1 MARTITAPGV
11 EIFERDESETSSLQ
25 AGTAIL
31 VQGFAHQGPTN
42 ELIHISTK
50 EELNQVYFGG
60 NGPTNDAEQYFYH
73 SCAEILNSPANLY
86 TIRLPYGL
94 DSGDGFSGKYV
105 ALAYGGSIDAVPVTK
120 TVHRYVKK
128 DDFIPGDINT
138 SGHADLGTD
147 VYLYEFSKNSVLPA
161 DEEDVYNTSGTSAFY
176 EAVKEFV
183 SRNFKDFDPETDDI
197 FDEKYASAF
206 TLENDQFWIN
216 KEGDAYA
223 IDISPKTNK
232 VCKTYRVPGYK
243 VDKLEFKVPAKR
255 ITILNPDIVPD
266 LITERWNPAT
276 VDEPEEMPV
285 VKGVES
291 PVEASRPSIPASLH
305 AGTAEEADLKPE
317 EVEEPDPID
326 QYSTEDEKKEYEE
339 KKAAYDLY
347 KIKEHVYNE
356 GVTKYKYNKTGTY
369 TASGDWDE
377 KQVKSA
383 LVEGT
388 FGVNPEKY
396 EEYDGIKRPRKVTNP
411 EDVGYVRPEG
421 PKPYDESTEEGKMFN
436 KYDAYLE
443 AQKKYDEFL
452 NKMAIYNEYKAKLD
466 ANLQY
471 LWDLQAYYLDQKAE
485 TSLAVWTEQKA
496 RLDKYKADKNTY
508 DYFNVATGDSTPDIG
523 IPGSGFSKDQTQ
535 YDKYGTSD
543 YVDYLEK
550 QWDAAYSKLNPDT
563 GKATGEALI
572 DTFDLTVTFNN
583 VGEITDSF
591 IEGVLNDTISL
602 YDEENERVEKTTD
615 THPFQGLKYLYARKK
630 DKDGNIFLYRIEYGR
645 SLETWKEQIAEQLES
660 KKVNFER
667 QIAYPDPALANVY
680 MRDAKNK
687 RVLAGLDE
695 NGKQTLIVDT
705 EAIADRIV
713 DVLCNQIDNY
723 NYICDDVYEVRR
735 KDITGIEFENGIPMQ
750 DALTQLES
758 YTGPFTV
765 EPIDPKSYVR
775 RYTINHYDNK
785 LVTERIKEIE
795 VEEPERDSEGNII
808 YKNVLTMNPV
818 PVALPLSEY
827 QYTAI
832 GEGAIKWAK
841 PVYSLDGEGTG
852 YDAFRTVLGK
862 SAFYVINKMQTSLD
876 DKYQG
881 FYVAMMDRTKFV
893 EKAYG
898 TLKNSYDAIKQITYV
913 SSPDEQGDVTIE
925 VLPERA
931 YHFDISGP
939 ESLST
944 DIMSKA
950 NELDLSQQ
958 ENFDNIVVATVRCG
972 RRASSSDPSKLSY
985 DLKDVTMG
993 SFNVGSTII
1002 DRITKGRVP
1011 NRIDTK
1017 MKENDYMEFVINE
1030 KFELTKYV
1038 PKEVKFGG
1046 RDYPN
1051 RDQESGTCCSLGLEI
1066 PCEEENTAEYIGSVP
1081 NKIEKALSLC
1091 DNIYEFDLD
1100 ILIDAGLSTIWA
1112 YVAEDSLKP
1121 DGTTPGDC
1129 EFNATKYIENNK
1141 GTNYELLTRSGDDY
1155 AKSLYYLC
1163 FDAIR
1168 KLFNDFCQKT
1178 RKDCM
1183 YLLDPI
1189 RAVFVRGRDT
1199 KMLDID
1205 GKIFTLDVYR
1215 PLKNLFSNANSS
1227 YGASYANWVKIYDSF
1242 NDKYVWMPSSPFEA
1256 SIMATVDA
1264 NFYPWYA
1271 PYGLNNGI
1279 LSSISDI
1286 ALRFSPKQQ
1295 DDIYKMGL
1303 NMFVFFN
1310 GDGFVSW
1317 GQKTL
1322 QTKASAFDRINVRRL
1337 FLVLERATFKT
1348 VRYFIA
1354 EPNTTFTRTRVVS
1367 ALTPLFDTAKNN
1379 EGCYDYKIYC
1389 NETNNTPQ
1397 VIDNNELVIDIY
1409 IKPTRIIDF
1418 IEVTFHATKTDANFD
1433 ELFNG

>member
-1 MARTITAPGV
+1 MARTINAPGV
-11 EIFERDESETSSLQ
+11 EIFEKDESETSSLQ
-25 AGTAIL
+25 AGTNIL
-31 VQGFAHQGPTN
+31 VQGFAKQGPTN
-42 ELIHISTK
+42 ELIHISSK

-94 DSGDGFSGKYV
+94 DSGEGFSGKYV
-105 ALAYGGSIDAVPVTK
+105 ALAYGGSIDTVPETIK
-120 TVHRYVKK
+120 VHRNVKK
-128 DDFIPGDINT
+128 DDFIPGEINT
-138 SGHADLGTD
+138 HGTEADGTD
-147 VYLYEFSKNSVLPA
+147 VYLYEFTENSVIENDP
-161 DEEDVYNTSGTSAFY
+161 ETGKFY

-183 SRNFKDFDPETDDI
+183 SRNFKDFDPETDNI
-197 FDEKYASAF
+197 FDEKFASAF
-206 TLENDQFWIN
+206 PLENDQFWIN

-232 VCKTYRVPGYK
+232 VCKTYDVPGYM

-255 ITILNPDIVPD
+255 ITILNPDIITSGWITQRFDPASVP
-266 LITERWNPAT
+266 
-276 VDEPEEMPV
+276 EPETEPV
-285 VKGVES
+285 VLGLKS
-291 PVEASRPSIPASLH
+291 PVEASRPSIPAELVP
-305 AGTAEEADLKPE
+305 GTAEEAGLKPE
-317 EVEEPDPID
+317 EPPDGEPEPLDD
-326 QYSTEDEKKEYEE
+326 LSTEDEKAKYAE
-339 KKAAYDLY
+339 KKAAWDLY
-347 KIKEHVYNE
+347 QIQLHVYE
-356 GVTKYKYNKTGTY
+356 TGVSKYTYTGDGSTF
-369 TASGDWDE
+369 TASGDWDDGDPNG
-377 KQVKSA
+377 KIVKTA
-383 LVEGT
+383 LDGNT
-388 FGVNPEKY
+388 FGCEPE
-396 EEYDGIKRPRKVTNP
+396 EVKRPRKVDNP
-411 EDVGYVRPEG
+411 EDVGYSRTDPAAEA
-421 PKPYDESTEEGKMFN
+421 MFT
-436 KYDAYLE
+436 KYDNYLAKQAE
-443 AQKKYDEFL
+443 YEDYL
-452 NKMAIYNEYKAKLD
+452 NKMAIYNEYKTKLD
-466 ANLQY
+466 ANLHY
-471 LWDLQAYYLDQKAE
+471 LWDLQAYYNDQKAE
-485 TSLAVWTEQKA
+485 KSHNIWLKQKA
-496 RLDKYKADKNTY
+496 AVDKYKADKNTY
-508 DYFNVATGDSTPDIG
+508 EYFLTATGNAHVDIKT
-523 IPGSGFSKDQTQ
+523 SGFSNDPEQ
-535 YDKYGTSD
+535 YDKYSTSD
-543 YVDYLEK
+543 YVDFLEK

-563 GKATGEALI
+563 GNATGEALI
-572 DTFDLTVTFNN
+572 DTFDLTVTFKN
-583 VGEITDSF
+583 VGEITDAF
-591 IEGVLNDTISL
+591 IDGVLNDPISL

-630 DKDGNIFLYRIEYGR
+630 DSDGNIYLYRIEYGR
-645 SLETWKEQIAEQLES
+645 SLETWKEQIATQLAE
-660 KKVNFER
+660 KATVFKR

-680 MRDAKNK
+680 MRDYKNK

-705 EAIADRIV
+705 EAIADRMV
-713 DVLCNQIDNY
+713 EVLSTQIDNY
-723 NYICDDVYEVRR
+723 DYICKDVYEVRR
-735 KDITGIEFENGIPMQ
+735 KDITGVEFENGIPMQ

-795 VEEPERDSEGNII
+795 VEEPVRDENGDII
-808 YKNVLTMNPV
+808 YKNVLTMNPI

-841 PVYSLDGEGTG
+841 PVYNLDGEGAG

-881 FYVAMMDRTKFV
+881 FYVAMMDRSKFV

-898 TLKNSYDAIKQITYV
+898 SLKDSYDAIKKITYV
-913 SSPDEQGDVTIE
+913 SAPDDNGNVTIE
-925 VLPERA
+925 TLPERA

-950 NELDLSQQ
+950 NELDLSQT

-1017 MKENDYMEFVINE
+1017 MRENDYMEFVINE

-1091 DNIYEFDLD
+1091 DNIYDFDLD

-1112 YVAEDSLKP
+1112 YVAEDSLKS
-1121 DGTTPGDC
+1121 DGTIPGDC

-1155 AKSLYYLC
+1155 AKSLYYLA
-1163 FDAIR
+1163 FNDIR

-1199 KMLDID
+1199 KLLDID
-1205 GKIFTLDVYR
+1205 GKIFSIDVYR
-1215 PLKNLFSNANSS
+1215 PLKNLFSAANSS

-1242 NDKYVWMPSSPFEA
+1242 NNKYIWMPSSPFEA

-1264 NFYPWYA
+1264 NYYPWYA

-1337 FLVLERATFKT
+1337 FLTLERGTFKT

-1354 EPNTTFTRTRVVS
+1354 EPNTVFTRTRVVS
-1367 ALTPLFDTAKNN
+1367 ALTPLFDTAKSNN
-1379 EGCYDYKIYC
+1379 GCYDYAIYC

-1397 VIDNNELVIDIY
+1397 VIDNNELVVDIY

-1418 IEVTFHATKTDANFD
+1418 IVVTFHATKTDANFD